1 MKNIILF
8 YIISLMMS
16 FSVANAQTE
25 LRPLKVGNVTIS
37 YNQEGAANNSCIL
50 DINTTD
56 NNGKGSGS
64 AKSAS
69 AAILHIQKLC
79 KCVLTPNQVLYVF
92 MLAREEPPQWV
103 LDNAKVVKL

>member
-1 MKNIILF
+1 
-8 YIISLMMS
+8 MS

-56 NNGKGSGS
+56 NNGKGSG
-64 AKSAS
+64 
-69 AAILHIQKLC
+69 C
-79 KCVLTPNQVLYVF
+79 RN
-92 MLAREEPPQWV
+92 PQ
-103 LDNAKVVKL
+103 